1 MFKMNPRL
9 WNTCWWDSGSSHSP
23 WRQGVVL
30 SLCSNQSFCTF
41 ASTCRWVYFSCK
53 ENSRTRHSAHVSSAY
68 CSVLHWKAYAWCPW
82 GTDIARGNH
91 QLIVRE
97 MKGEVLYVCF
107 FFSFIFFSFPQTT
120 AKGFLSF
127 CTSICGGLLD
137 FKAPLLY
144 LFFVACLERWC
155 EQTENTYFLT
165 YLAASL
171 EERICPLIFWECE
184 MLECFL
190 SLKVYLV
197 F

>member
-53 ENSRTRHSAHVSSAY
+53 ENSRTRHSAHASSAY
-68 CSVLHWKAYAWCPW
+68 CSVLHWKACAWCPW

-97 MKGEVLYVCF
+97 MKGEVLYF
-107 FFSFIFFSFPQTT
+107 FFFPSSFFFLPSNNCKRISQFLYFNLWRFIRFQSTTTIPFLCSLFGKVVWTNWEHLLNIF
-120 AKGFLSF
+120 G
-127 CTSICGGLLD
+127 SIFG
-137 FKAPLLY
+137 
-144 LFFVACLERWC
+144 R
-155 EQTENTYFLT
+155 T
-165 YLAASL
+165 YLSSHVL
-171 EERICPLIFWECE
+171 RMWN
-184 MLECFL
+184 
-190 SLKVYLV
+190 VGV
-197 F
+197 FSQS